1 MTGEITTY
9 EGKRYTLPEALSW
22 KFEYACG
29 VPCDSFFVE
38 LPWRAGEEEIYR
50 KAVRFTARE
59 EGKTVFTG
67 VVDEAE
73 WSLNRKGS
81 RVTLSGRSM
90 AALLLDNEAQ
100 AADYAAA
107 TLEDI
112 LRDHVAPYGI
122 QTGEKAALPAC
133 QNFSVAAGS
142 SEWQMLYDF
151 VRYHGGVPPR
161 FDREGRL
168 VLVPFSND
176 GEKILDDTV
185 PLTAYTGR
193 ERRYGVLSSILVRD
207 KKRCQA
213 EEVVN
218 QEFRDQ
224 GGQARRVLTMSGS
237 PGERAMRYSGQFQLD
252 KSAAGRRRVE
262 LTVPALFFA
271 WPGELIR
278 ISRTGCG
285 ENGLWRVLESAVEE
299 NARGRS
305 TSLVLAQPD
314 VVI

>member
-1 MTGEITTY
+1 MTGEIVTY
-9 EGKRYTLPEALSW
+9 EGKRYTLPEALAW

-38 LPWRAGEEEIYR
+38 LPWKPGEEEIYR

-59 EGKTVFTG
+59 EGETVFTG

-73 WSLNRKGS
+73 WSLDRKGS
-81 RVTLSGRSM
+81 RVSLSGRSM

-112 LRDHVAPYGI
+112 LRDHVAPYGL
-122 QTGEKAALPAC
+122 QTGEKAGLPAC

-142 SEWQMLYDF
+142 SEWQVLYDF

-168 VLVPFSND
+168 VLVPFRD
-176 GEKILDDTV
+176 EEEKLLDDTV

-207 KKRCQA
+207 KKRRRA

-218 QEFRDQ
+218 REFREQ

-252 KSAAGRRRVE
+252 KSAARRRRVE
-262 LTVPALFFA
+262 LAVPALFFA

-278 ISRTGCG
+278 IGRTGCG
-285 ENGLWRVLESAVEE
+285 ENGLWRVVESVVEE
-299 NARGRS
+299 NAGGRS
-305 TSLVLAQPD
+305 TTLTLAQPD

>member
-9 EGKRYTLPEALSW
+9 EGKRYVLPEALSW
-22 KFEYACG
+22 KLEYACG

-38 LPWRAGEEEIYR
+38 LPWRAGEEEVYR

-59 EGKTVFTG
+59 AGKTVFTG

-73 WSLNRKGS
+73 WSLDRKGS
-81 RVTLSGRSM
+81 RAALSGRSM
-90 AALLLDNEAQ
+90 AALLLDNEAR

-142 SEWQMLYDF
+142 SEWQVLYDF

-168 VLVPFSND
+168 VLVPFSD
-176 GEKILDDTV
+176 GREKILDDTV
-185 PLTAYTGR
+185 PLTAYAGR

-207 KKRCQA
+207 KKRRGA

-218 QEFRDQ
+218 REFREQ

-252 KSAAGRRRVE
+252 KSASGRRRVE

-278 ISRTGCG
+278 LARTGCR
-285 ENGLWRVLESAVEE
+285 ENGLWRVLESTVEE
-299 NARGRS
+299 NAGGGS
-305 TSLVLAQPD
+305 TNLVLAQPD

>member
-9 EGKRYTLPEALSW
+9 EGKRYALPEALAW

-38 LPWRAGEEEIYR
+38 LPWRTGEEEVYR

-73 WSLNRKGS
+73 WSLGRKGS
-81 RVTLSGRSM
+81 RVTLAGRSM

-107 TLEDI
+107 TLEDL
-112 LRDHVAPYGI
+112 LRDHVSPYGI
-122 QTGEKAALPAC
+122 SVGEKAVLPAC

-142 SEWQMLYDF
+142 SEWQVLYDF
-151 VRYHGGVPPR
+151 VRYHGGVPPH

-168 VLVPFSND
+168 VLAPFSD
-176 GEKILDDTV
+176 RTERRLDDTV

-207 KKRCQA
+207 KKRRQA

-218 QEFRDQ
+218 RTFQSQ

-252 KSAAGRRRVE
+252 KSASGRRQVE

-278 ISRTGCG
+278 LAWTGCG

-299 NARGRS
+299 NAGGRS
-305 TSLVLAQPD
+305 TSLVLAAPD